1 MILWVIEIDNEDGS
15 SEIWT
20 SKHSKPM
27 TFWTKKSAV
36 AAGRRLLKG
45 KKWHVERYENRSPGV
60 VLR

>member
-20 SKHSKPM
+20 FKHSKPR

-36 AAGRRLLKG
+36 ASARRFLKG
-45 KKWHVERYENRSPGV
+45 KNWRVERYGNISTGV